1 MNPKY
6 KAPIILMAANMCYVC
21 SFSLAKY
28 FSIQVPVALIML
40 ARFLAGPIYLTPY
53 FWATKKKLH
62 VKHYGLFALRI
73 GCGVS
78 AMTSLFYAFKY
89 ADIGTTMLI
98 FESSAIWTLLLGYF
112 LFKNRPHAY
121 SLMAIPLAVVGMVLV
136 VKPHAVGG
144 IGLGHGFALLGSLFN
159 AGVYISLKQ
168 LRHHYDTSTIVW
180 VTYCISALILAGPAA
195 WTLPELT
202 TSLVGGLM
210 LMCSVG
216 FLGQLCMTMGFK
228 FATAGI
234 SSLLMLSIIPLTT
247 LSGMI
252 VFNESHDIGV
262 WMGMGAMVI
271 ALGVIGRWQ

>member
-1 MNPKY
+1 
-6 KAPIILMAANMCYVC
+6 MCFAC

-28 FSIQVPVALIML
+28 FSLQVSIAVIML
-40 ARFLAGPIYLTPY
+40 ARFLAGPVYLTPY
-53 FWATKKKLH
+53 FWVTKKKIQI
-62 VKHYGLFALRI
+62 KHYRWLALRI
-73 GCGVS
+73 ICGVS
-78 AMTSLFYAFKY
+78 AMTCLFYGFKY

-98 FESSAIWTLLLGYF
+98 FESSAIWTLLLGYI
-112 LFKNRPHAY
+112 LYKNRPHIY
-121 SLMAIPLAVVGMVLV
+121 SLWAIPLAFIGMIMVVQ
-136 VKPHAVGG
+136 PHAIGG
-144 IGLGHGFALLGSLFN
+144 IELGHGFALLGSLFN
-159 AGVYISLKQ
+159 TGVYISLKQ

-180 VTYCISALILAGPAA
+180 VTYGVSALILAGPAVL
-195 WTLPELT
+195 TLPELT
-202 TSLVGGLM
+202 MPLVGGLI